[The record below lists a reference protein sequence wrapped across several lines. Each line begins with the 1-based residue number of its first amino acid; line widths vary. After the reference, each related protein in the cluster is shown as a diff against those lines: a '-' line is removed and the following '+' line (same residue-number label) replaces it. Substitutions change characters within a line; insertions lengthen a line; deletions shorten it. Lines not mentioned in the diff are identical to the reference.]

1 LTTPLYGRTP
11 SKQAWRISI
20 MPRNHQQYKYNNYRQ
35 ELNGG
40 KNFYM
45 QQVED
50 WNSTNVFTIFYNGN
64 SAKKEKHD

>member
-1 LTTPLYGRTP
+1 
-11 SKQAWRISI
+11 
-20 MPRNHQQYKYNNYRQ
+20 MPRNHQRYKYNNYRQ

-64 SAKKEKHD
+64 STKKEKHD